1 MNSKIH
7 NLSLRGTPGILL
19 GVISLIYVYLIR
31 SFIHQFPSA
40 NGSLSLLPI
49 SFFEIILVIIS
60 FLFMFISY
68 LIIVLINRKRR
79 KKLHLKGW
87 ELKSIKIRRVYFIHL
102 ILGAII
108 LYILI
113 NQGLI
118 KLIIPA
124 SLLLYGISSIIANNY
139 TLGKTNYLGVF
150 FLINGILS
158 ILNPNQQFILWG
170 LAFGGYHIIYGIFYH
185 KKVYSNF

>member
-1 MNSKIH
+1 M
-7 NLSLRGTPGILL
+7 
-19 GVISLIYVYLIR
+19 
-31 SFIHQFPSA
+31 
-40 NGSLSLLPI
+40 
-49 SFFEIILVIIS
+49 
-60 FLFMFISY
+60 
-68 LIIVLINRKRR
+68 
-79 KKLHLKGW
+79 
-87 ELKSIKIRRVYFIHL
+87 
-102 ILGAII
+102 I

-124 SLLLYGISSIIANNY
+124 SLLFYGISSIIANNY